1 MIYTIKE
8 LKKLKKALE
17 NSIYKTKCYGI
28 SDIRQLN
35 LIKFELK
42 KRTDKNDKF
51 HR

>member
-1 MIYTIKE
+1 MTYTIEE
-8 LKKLKKALE
+8 LKKIKKALE
-17 NSIYKTKCYGI
+17 HSIYKTKCYGI

-35 LIKFELK
+35 LINLELK

>member
-1 MIYTIKE
+1 MTYTIEE

-35 LIKFELK
+35 LINLELE
-42 KRTDKNDKF
+42 KRTEKK
-51 HR
+51 

>member
-1 MIYTIKE
+1 MTHTIQE

-35 LIKFELK
+35 LINLELK
-42 KRTDKNDKF
+42 KRTDKNERNK
-51 HR
+51 

>member
-1 MIYTIKE
+1 MIYTIQE

-35 LIKFELK
+35 LINLELK
-42 KRTDKNDKF
+42 KRTDKKW
-51 HR
+51 

>member
-1 MIYTIKE
+1 MTHTIQE

-35 LIKFELK
+35 LINIELK
-42 KRTDKNDKF
+42 KKKEGTK
-51 HR
+51 

>member
-1 MIYTIKE
+1 MIYTIQE

-35 LIKFELK
+35 LINLELK
-42 KRTDKNDKF
+42 KRTDKK
-51 HR
+51 